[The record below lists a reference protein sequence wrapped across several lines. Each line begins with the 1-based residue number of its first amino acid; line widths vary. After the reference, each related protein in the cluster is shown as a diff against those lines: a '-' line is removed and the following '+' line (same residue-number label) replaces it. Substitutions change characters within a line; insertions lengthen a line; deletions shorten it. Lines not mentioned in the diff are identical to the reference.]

1 MNLTYLKIVPKWRSS
16 GMKLFDK
23 IRILRKA
30 RGLSQ
35 EQLGYSLSRVNKDG
49 ISRQTVSDWENGK
62 FEPKL
67 ENIRDLAEVF
77 NVSFDALLDESVDLE
92 NEKVLEAVLNKRP
105 YDNRDGFEEEQPVV
119 EDVPSTF
126 KSKRVTSWR
135 TAILMAISV
144 SMLLTGIS
152 WLYNFID
159 GIFNVNYYTSMMGM
173 KPIYAVI
180 IYGVIAFTILGLSGV
195 AFGFGLNAALRK
207 KESRKAVVVLLIVLL
222 ALFTALNLCLN
233 ISSIVNYTKLY
244 IQEKNSRYGSDSI
257 YAHIIPEY
265 WFSLVLTLLENIG
278 MLVLVIWAHKKL
290 AAEKNEFKQVY

>member
-1 MNLTYLKIVPKWRSS
+1 M
-16 GMKLFDK
+16 
-23 IRILRKA
+23 
-30 RGLSQ
+30 
-35 EQLGYSLSRVNKDG
+35 
-49 ISRQTVSDWENGK
+49 
-62 FEPKL
+62 
-67 ENIRDLAEVF
+67 
-77 NVSFDALLDESVDLE
+77 
-92 NEKVLEAVLNKRP
+92 LNKRP